1 MKTWIDKN
9 WIDKN
14 WKLLASRRAITAL
27 ALALAVLLGSY
38 EILKPAPASAASEA
52 APAPALDA
60 SSVNALLTLDRAM
73 QTLAAHVPPAT
84 VNVTVAARHK
94 TQVLGHWRG
103 ETQHQDQEQD
113 QVPGDIQRFFGPFGF
128 GRQMRPGP

>member
-38 EILKPAPASAASEA
+38 EILKPAPASAASVA

-73 QTLAAHVPPAT
+73 ETLAAHVTPAVVT
-84 VNVTVAARHK
+84 VTVAARHT
-94 TQVLGHWRG
+94 TQIFGHGRA
-103 ETQHQDQEQD
+103 QYHAHDQDKD
-113 QVPGDIQRFFGPFGF
+113 LLTV
-128 GRQMRPGP
+128 